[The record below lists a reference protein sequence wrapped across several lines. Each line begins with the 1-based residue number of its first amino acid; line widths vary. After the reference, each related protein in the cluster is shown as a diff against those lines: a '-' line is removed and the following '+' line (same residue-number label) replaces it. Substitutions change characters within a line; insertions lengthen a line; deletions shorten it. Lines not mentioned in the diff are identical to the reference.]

1 VQTDKAGLT
10 ETTETEQAQR
20 AGKAA
25 ARIAKGALLIA
36 VLTAMSRIL
45 GLVRTVVF
53 AQSVGAG
60 CLGTTYVT
68 ANQVPNMIYELALGG
83 ALATAMVPVLARSA
97 ERSSS
102 DPGEKQRVAQVSSAL
117 LTWSVLILLPLTGI
131 IAATAHPIADLLIPA
146 NPNAACPRAEMVA
159 TTGNMLVI
167 FAPQILLYGFSV
179 VLFGLL
185 NAYRRFTGP
194 TLAPVIANVVTICA
208 FLVFAMLDKNA
219 PLARTPLAAELVL
232 AIGTTMNI
240 GTLVIVTIPP
250 ALRLRLRIRPTLH
263 FPPGVLGKAGGLALV
278 GILEFV
284 AMDIYG
290 FFMIPLA
297 NGHGDTG
304 ALVLSNYVTLVFTSI
319 CSVLP
324 VAIVTSVFPVLSA
337 TDGEQFDRTNAGST
351 RAIVL
356 VSWLGSALIAAVA
369 IPAAHVLAK
378 QPDQIDQ
385 LVQAFLIT
393 APGVIG
399 LALIT
404 STSRTMFALG
414 KLKAAGAGLIAYP
427 LLQLAL
433 TVPLVELATPRLV
446 VAMLALAGV
455 LAQLIVAVPM
465 VIAVRRY
472 RGPVALAG
480 VGHATIAGLLAGV
493 AGGAVGI
500 AVTLLIPAGGKIFE
514 AASGALALALAVLVF
529 AVVVYALDRGDLR
542 TLVAR
547 FSRFRP
553 RSQPRSPQI
562 RT

>member
-10 ETTETEQAQR
+10 ETAETEQAQR

-97 ERSSS
+97 ERSGS
-102 DPGEKQRVAQVSSAL
+102 DPREKQRVAQVSSAL
-117 LTWSVLILLPLTGI
+117 LTWSVVILLPLTGI
-131 IAATAHPIADLLIPA
+131 IVATAHPIADLLIPA
-146 NPNAACPRAEMVA
+146 NPNAACPRADMVA
-159 TTGNMLVI
+159 MTGNMLVI

-208 FLVFAMLDKNA
+208 FLLFAMLDHNA

-290 FFMIPLA
+290 FLMIPLA

-337 TDGEQFDRTNAGST
+337 TDGAEFDRTNAGST

-378 QPDQIDQ
+378 QSDQIDQ
-385 LVQAFLIT
+385 LIQAFLIS

-433 TVPLVELATPRLV
+433 TVPLVELAPPRLV

-472 RGPVALAG
+472 RGRVALAG

-529 AVVVYALDRGDLR
+529 AVVVYALDRGDVR
-542 TLVAR
+542 NLVSR
-547 FSRFRP
+547 LSRFAP
-553 RSQPRSPQI
+553 RSLRI

>member
-10 ETTETEQAQR
+10 ETAESEHAQR
-20 AGKAA
+20 ARKAA

-53 AQSVGAG
+53 SQSVGAG
-60 CLGTTYVT
+60 CLGTAYVT
-68 ANQVPNMIYELALGG
+68 ANQVPNMIYELAIGG
-83 ALATAMVPVLARSA
+83 ALASAMVPVLARSA
-97 ERSSS
+97 QRSDN

-117 LTWSVLILLPLTGI
+117 LTWSVVILLPLTAV

-146 NPNAACPRAEMVA
+146 NPNASCPRADMVA
-159 TTGNMLVI
+159 TTTNMLVI
-167 FAPQILLYGFSV
+167 FAPQILFYGFSV

-194 TLAPVIANVVTICA
+194 TLAPVLANVVTICA
-208 FLVFAMLDKNA
+208 FLIFAMLDKNA
-219 PLARTPLAAELVL
+219 PLARTPLSAELVL

-250 ALRLRLRIRPTLH
+250 AIRLRLRIRPTLR
-263 FPPGVLGKAGGLALV
+263 FPPGVLRQAGGLALV
-278 GILEFV
+278 GILEFI

-290 FFMIPLA
+290 FGMIPLA
-297 NGHGDTG
+297 NGRGATG

-319 CSVLP
+319 VSVLP
-324 VAIVTSVFPVLSA
+324 VAVVTSVFPVLSA
-337 TDGEQFDRTNAGST
+337 TDGEEFDRTNAGST

-356 VSWLGSALIAAVA
+356 MSWLGSALIAAVA

-378 QPDQIDQ
+378 EPDQVNQ
-385 LVQAFLIT
+385 LTQAFLIA

-414 KLKAAGAGLIAYP
+414 KLTGAGAGLVACP

-433 TVPLVELATPRLV
+433 TVPLVELAPPRLV
-446 VAMLALAGV
+446 VAALALAGV

-472 RGPVALAG
+472 RGPAAVSG
-480 VGHATIAGLLAGV
+480 VGHATIAGLAASV

-500 AVTLLIPAGGKIFE
+500 AVTLLIPVGGKVFE

-529 AVVVYALDRGDLR
+529 AVVIYALDRGDLR
-542 TLVAR
+542 NVVAR
-547 FSRFRP
+547 FSRFGSLR
-553 RSQPRSPQI
+553 I